1 MIIVAP
7 FTQTGNVYNSEG
19 VGIANISIQLYS
31 KPKSDSNYNLLSSAT
46 TNSSG
51 AYSFSTQLSANKN
64 DFRIV
69 IGSITVDNPTSTDA
83 QSFTQKVLSQ
93 SFNSKDYYRMDANG
107 NSTLS
112 ITDIFLVYSKANSNL
127 SAWPN
132 STPAYRI
139 FKASDWTPINNGTTN
154 LTSTYPGLQ
163 VLTVDALVSGSTTNF
178 YLVRTGFR
186 Q

>member
-1 MIIVAP
+1 
-7 FTQTGNVYNSEG
+7 
-19 VGIANISIQLYS
+19 
-31 KPKSDSNYNLLSSAT
+31 
-46 TNSSG
+46 
-51 AYSFSTQLSANKN
+51 
-64 DFRIV
+64 
-69 IGSITVDNPTSTDA
+69 
-83 QSFTQKVLSQ
+83 
-93 SFNSKDYYRMDANG
+93 MDANG